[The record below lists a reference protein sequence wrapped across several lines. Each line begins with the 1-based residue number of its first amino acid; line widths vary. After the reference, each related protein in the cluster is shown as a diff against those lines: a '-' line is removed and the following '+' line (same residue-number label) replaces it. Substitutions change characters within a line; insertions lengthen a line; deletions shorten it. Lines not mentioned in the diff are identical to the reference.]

1 MILSD
6 KLKDGI
12 NRFLEKHS
20 FEIQFP
26 LDFEGS
32 EYANVTVK
40 VHLIDIN
47 HYKLN
52 GNWTPH
58 LRYSLSIESTNNNIV
73 NLMYSNDETIT
84 PTSPYFFKLS
94 NKVDVPSCI
103 CSCFCTISQP
113 IPMQ

>member
-40 VHLIDIN
+40 VHLIDIK

-52 GNWTPH
+52 GNWTTVII
-58 LRYSLSIESTNNNIV
+58 SSNNKA
-73 NLMYSNDETIT
+73 S
-84 PTSPYFFKLS
+84 
-94 NKVDVPSCI
+94 I
-103 CSCFCTISQP
+103 CSLV
-113 IPMQ
+113 